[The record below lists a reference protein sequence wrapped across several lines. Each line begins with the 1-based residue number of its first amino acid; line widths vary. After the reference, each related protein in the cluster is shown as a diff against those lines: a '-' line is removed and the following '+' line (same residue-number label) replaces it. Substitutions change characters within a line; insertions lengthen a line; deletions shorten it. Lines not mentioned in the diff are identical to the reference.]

1 MEELE
6 IEPPER
12 AASSGGIAGPS
23 PRSAPGFEHNVE
35 DTLVEYEDSD
45 LEQEADEYRA
55 MLVGASGG
63 RVFRNIGAFTTPKPK
78 NAKGGEWTPP
88 STSSRRTPLS
98 PGASMGSRG
107 SVRGSLHKP
116 SRSTPSAV
124 NTSGPDERVDAST
137 LSEAPVGGGLEGIE
151 LDAGAFGVASAMKE
165 FEAIRRELA
174 EIKSSMSPSAQG
186 GTSAVGTPG
195 TNDDVRGEYAHGP
208 KSPGGRSIGLDSSLS
223 QKQQRRDSNGSAGGG
238 KHRPAPLNLG
248 SLGSAQGVSGHASR
262 GGSKSGKSERHRGS
276 THRRTSVETDVVG
289 GGRLLFGDDDE
300 NRRGDETGE
309 MKPTTRTTGEITEE
323 PAPANET
330 DLRNG
335 ISRRDSLV
343 SSQSR
348 SSADEAV
355 ARANL
360 SGGSGR
366 GSRES
371 SLKVNMSGGSGR
383 GSRESSLKANLSG
396 GSGRGSRESSLKRG
410 DRLASP
416 PQSPKPRVTRETAV
430 NTEPSEAETS
440 GRDGI
445 GSDAKK
451 SDNPSIVLSALSLMA
466 PISLLLAT
474 VYMVLVILDVIEED
488 FLSGRLPRSNRFL
501 DALALLP
508 RQFLRQFLPMPGDDD
523 NDPPFAAPT

>member
-1 MEELE
+1 MRAARQAQTMEELE

-35 DTLVEYEDSD
+35 DTLMEYEDSD

-78 NAKGGEWTPP
+78 NAKGRERTPP

-124 NTSGPDERVDAST
+124 DTSGPDEGVDAST
-137 LSEAPVGGGLEGIE
+137 LSETPVGGGQEQGIE

-195 TNDDVRGEYAHGP
+195 TNDDVRGEYPHGP
-208 KSPGGRSIGLDSSLS
+208 KSPGGKSLGLDSSTS
-223 QKQQRRDSNGSAGGG
+223 QKQQRRDSNGSTGGG

-300 NRRGDETGE
+300 NRRGDETGV

-323 PAPANET
+323 PAQANET
-330 DLRNG
+330 DSRNG

-371 SLKVNMSGGSGR
+371 SLKANMSGGSGR
-383 GSRESSLKANLSG
+383 GSRD
-396 GSGRGSRESSLKRG
+396 SSLKRG
-410 DRLASP
+410 ARLASP

-445 GSDAKK
+445 GSDAKT
-451 SDNPSIVLSALSLMA
+451 SDNSSIVLSALSLMA

-474 VYMVLVILDVIEED
+474 VYMVLVILDVIEEE

-508 RQFLRQFLPMPGDDD
+508 RQFLSKFLPMPGDDD

>member
-1 MEELE
+1 MRAARQAQTMEELE

-35 DTLVEYEDSD
+35 DTLMEYEDSD

-78 NAKGGEWTPP
+78 NAKGRERTPP

-107 SVRGSLHKP
+107 SVRGSLHRP

-124 NTSGPDERVDAST
+124 NTSGPDEGVDAST
-137 LSEAPVGGGLEGIE
+137 LSETPVGGGQEQGIE
-151 LDAGAFGVASAMKE
+151 LEAGAFGVASAMKE

-208 KSPGGRSIGLDSSLS
+208 KSPGGRSIGLDSSTS
-223 QKQQRRDSNGSAGGG
+223 QKQQRRDSNGSTGGG

-300 NRRGDETGE
+300 NRRGDETGV

-323 PAPANET
+323 PANET
-330 DLRNG
+330 DSRNG
-335 ISRRDSLV
+335 ISRRDSLGDSLV

-355 ARANL
+355 AR
-360 SGGSGR
+360 
-366 GSRES
+366 
-371 SLKVNMSGGSGR
+371 VNMSGGSGR
-383 GSRESSLKANLSG
+383 GSRD
-396 GSGRGSRESSLKRG
+396 SSLKRG
-410 DRLASP
+410 ARLASP

-508 RQFLRQFLPMPGDDD
+508 RQFLSKFLPMPGDDD

>member
-12 AASSGGIAGPS
+12 ASSSGGIAGPS
-23 PRSAPGFEHNVE
+23 PRSTPGFEHNVE
-35 DTLVEYEDSD
+35 DTLMEYEDSD

-78 NAKGGEWTPP
+78 NAKGRERTPT

-107 SVRGSLHKP
+107 SVRGSLHRP

-124 NTSGPDERVDAST
+124 NTSGPDEGVDAST
-137 LSEAPVGGGLEGIE
+137 LSETPVGGGQEQGIE
-151 LDAGAFGVASAMKE
+151 LEAGAFGVASAMKE

-186 GTSAVGTPG
+186 GTSAAGTPG

-208 KSPGGRSIGLDSSLS
+208 KSPGGRSLGLDSSTS
-223 QKQQRRDSNGSAGGG
+223 QKQQRRDSNGSTGGG

-323 PAPANET
+323 PAQANET
-330 DLRNG
+330 DSRNG
-335 ISRRDSLV
+335 ISRRDSLGDSLV

-355 ARANL
+355 A
-360 SGGSGR
+360 
-366 GSRES
+366 
-371 SLKVNMSGGSGR
+371 R

-396 GSGRGSRESSLKRG
+396 GSGRGSRDSSLKRG
-410 DRLASP
+410 ARLASP

-488 FLSGRLPRSNRFL
+488 FLSGRLPRSNSFL
-501 DALALLP
+501 DALATLP
-508 RQFLRQFLPMPGDDD
+508 RQFLSKFLPMPGDDD

>member
-1 MEELE
+1 MRAARQAQTMEELE

-35 DTLVEYEDSD
+35 DTLMEYEDSD

-78 NAKGGEWTPP
+78 NAKGREWTPP

-107 SVRGSLHKP
+107 SVRGSLHRP

-174 EIKSSMSPSAQG
+174 EIKSSMSPPAQG

-195 TNDDVRGEYAHGP
+195 TNDDVRGEYPHGP
-208 KSPGGRSIGLDSSLS
+208 KSPGGRSIGLDSSTS
-223 QKQQRRDSNGSAGGG
+223 QKQQRRDSNGSTGGG

-300 NRRGDETGE
+300 NRRGDETGV

-330 DLRNG
+330 DSRNG

-355 ARANL
+355 ALKNL

-366 GSRES
+366 GSRD
-371 SLKVNMSGGSGR
+371 
-383 GSRESSLKANLSG
+383 
-396 GSGRGSRESSLKRG
+396 SSLKRG
-410 DRLASP
+410 ARLASP

-508 RQFLRQFLPMPGDDD
+508 RQFLSKFLPMPGDDD

>member
-1 MEELE
+1 MRAARQAQTMEELE

-35 DTLVEYEDSD
+35 DTLMEYEDSD

-78 NAKGGEWTPP
+78 IAKGGEWTPP

-107 SVRGSLHKP
+107 SVRGSLHRP

-124 NTSGPDERVDAST
+124 NTSGPDEGVDAST

-208 KSPGGRSIGLDSSLS
+208 KSPGSRSIGLDSSLS
-223 QKQQRRDSNGSAGGG
+223 QKQQRRDSNGSTGGG

-335 ISRRDSLV
+335 ISRRDSLGDSLV

-360 SGGSGR
+360 
-366 GSRES
+366 
-371 SLKVNMSGGSGR
+371 SGGSGR

-451 SDNPSIVLSALSLMA
+451 SDNSSIVLSALSLMA

-508 RQFLRQFLPMPGDDD
+508 RQFLSKFLPMPGDDD

>member
-1 MEELE
+1 MRAARQAQTMEELE

-35 DTLVEYEDSD
+35 DTLMEYEDSD

-78 NAKGGEWTPP
+78 NAKGREWTPP

-107 SVRGSLHKP
+107 SVRGSLHRP

-174 EIKSSMSPSAQG
+174 EIKSSMSPPAQG

-195 TNDDVRGEYAHGP
+195 TNDDVRGEYPHGP
-208 KSPGGRSIGLDSSLS
+208 KSPGGRSIGLDSSTS
-223 QKQQRRDSNGSAGGG
+223 QKQQRRDSNGSTGGG

-355 ARANL
+355 ALKNL

-366 GSRES
+366 GSRD
-371 SLKVNMSGGSGR
+371 
-383 GSRESSLKANLSG
+383 
-396 GSGRGSRESSLKRG
+396 SSLKRG
-410 DRLASP
+410 ARLASP

-508 RQFLRQFLPMPGDDD
+508 RQFLSKFLPMPGDDD

>member
-63 RVFRNIGAFTTPKPK
+63 RVFRNIGAFTTPKQK
-78 NAKGGEWTPP
+78 NAKGGEWTPQ

-107 SVRGSLHKP
+107 SVRGSLHRP

-124 NTSGPDERVDAST
+124 NTSGPDEGVDAST

-223 QKQQRRDSNGSAGGG
+223 QKQQRRDSNGSTGGG

-289 GGRLLFGDDDE
+289 RGRLLFGDDDE

-323 PAPANET
+323 PVPANET

-355 ARANL
+355 ARPNL

-366 GSRES
+366 GSRD
-371 SLKVNMSGGSGR
+371 
-383 GSRESSLKANLSG
+383 
-396 GSGRGSRESSLKRG
+396 SSLKRG
-410 DRLASP
+410 ARLASP

-474 VYMVLVILDVIEED
+474 VYMVLVILDVIEEE
-488 FLSGRLPRSNRFL
+488 FFSGRLPRSNRFL

-508 RQFLRQFLPMPGDDD
+508 RQFLSKFLPMPGDDD

>member
-23 PRSAPGFEHNVE
+23 PRSTPGFEHNVE
-35 DTLVEYEDSD
+35 DTLMEYEDSD

-78 NAKGGEWTPP
+78 NARGRERTPP

-107 SVRGSLHKP
+107 SVRGSLHRP

-124 NTSGPDERVDAST
+124 NTSGPDEGVDAST
-137 LSEAPVGGGLEGIE
+137 LSETPVGGGLEGIE

-195 TNDDVRGEYAHGP
+195 TNDDARGEYPHGP
-208 KSPGGRSIGLDSSLS
+208 KSPGGRSIGLDSSTS
-223 QKQQRRDSNGSAGGG
+223 QKQQRRDSNGSTGGG

-323 PAPANET
+323 PAQANET
-330 DLRNG
+330 DSKNG

-355 ARANL
+355 ARPNL
-360 SGGSGR
+360 
-366 GSRES
+366 
-371 SLKVNMSGGSGR
+371 SGGSGR

-396 GSGRGSRESSLKRG
+396 GSGRGSRDSSLKRG
-410 DRLASP
+410 ARLASP

-488 FLSGRLPRSNRFL
+488 FLSGRLPRSNWFL
-501 DALALLP
+501 DALTLLP
-508 RQFLRQFLPMPGDDD
+508 RQFLSKFLPMPGDDD